1 MRVVTTWVGL
11 LSATV
16 LGACGGNDGG
26 DGGPDPDGPICRAA
40 GELDIWDDAGA
51 FDPVRYR
58 ALAAAMA
65 TAPAAGFRFG
75 ATYDAYHPTPEE
87 FPTLYQPES
96 RVLHQDMGNPDTD
109 YQVGGDQEASP
120 GGYNSAEGQLA
131 YIPDGTEANDAG
143 LDSLA
148 VLDVAYAVVTER
160 PKLPWVL
167 GGGGHPDPVTQRED
181 GQALNGGPI
190 RAPIGLARA
199 YGNDIWSMDAVVV
212 FADGLVATTG
222 TFGSG
227 GNSHIFLK
235 LPPTK
240 VPTAVAVTNSSEL
253 ALITVWDTEAL
264 RGQLAVIALAGPAT
278 PGFWGDWPDLHPGL
292 FNTGQIGAMK
302 LLGYV
307 DLPQLVAPIAVAVA
321 TDVRHNMITTDD
333 TVLYDLDDEAT
344 RQRFVDGDLAGR
356 DSTAGFAM
364 VLSRAEKKV
373 AFVDLEPL
381 LASLHAMY
389 FTTPEQYAATR
400 DQGPADDQWPYTFD
414 HAPASRPTVVRT
426 LTMDACPTAVEA
438 SLDARRGDLPEFPTN
453 TGRALIATEDGT
465 LHAYDVGALA
475 SPGPADGD
483 AIVPTGTTAVGQNP
497 TDIVQ
502 LLQDQRSF
510 AVVSRG
516 DRRIDFLDGDGT
528 GTFTVSRSLRDSR
541 MLDPVSAQD
550 VLWFGNQVPLLTV
563 SDFGG
568 KQALAYRYGDVIL
581 HFFDGQVYG
590 PGPDGTDEFECAGVY
605 PVTGYPIASSN
616 TNVP

>member
-1 MRVVTTWVGL
+1 MRASIGYLMAAATTL
-11 LSATV
+11 L
-16 LGACGGNDGG
+16 ACGGGDGG

-51 FDPVRYR
+51 FDPDGYR
-58 ALAAAMA
+58 ALAAAYA
-65 TAPAAGFRFG
+65 TLDASGFRFG
-75 ATYDAYHPTPEE
+75 ASYEAYHPDPED
-87 FPTLYQPES
+87 FPTQWKPED

-109 YQVGGDQEASP
+109 YQVGGDQEKAP

-131 YIPDGTEANDAG
+131 YIPDGEEPGDAG

-167 GGGGHPDPVTQRED
+167 GGGGHPDPVTQIAEGID
-181 GQALNGGPI
+181 LNGGPI
-190 RAPIGLARA
+190 GAPVGMARA

-212 FADGLVATTG
+212 FASGLVATTG

-235 LPPTK
+235 LPAHK

-253 ALITVWDTEAL
+253 ALVTVWDTEAL
-264 RGQLAVIALAGPAT
+264 RGELAVIALAGPAT

-292 FNTGQIGAMK
+292 WNTGQIGAMK

-307 DLPQLVAPIAVAVA
+307 ELPQLVAPVAVAAA

-333 TVLYDLDDEAT
+333 TVLYDLDDEPT
-344 RQRFVDGDLAGR
+344 RQRFIDGDLAGR
-356 DSTAGFAM
+356 GSTAGFAM

-381 LASLHAMY
+381 LAALHEQY
-389 FTTPEQYAATR
+389 FTTPEKYAATR
-400 DQGPADDQWPYTFD
+400 DQGPAASQWPYTFD
-414 HAPASRPTVVRT
+414 HAPAMRPTVTRII
-426 LTMDACPTAVEA
+426 TMDECPTAVEA
-438 SLDARRGDLPEFPTN
+438 SLDARRGDLPDFPTN

-465 LHAYDVGALA
+465 LHAFDVAGLA
-475 SPGPADGD
+475 SPGPADAD
-483 AIVPTGTTAVGQNP
+483 AIVASGTTAVGQNP

-502 LLQDQRSF
+502 MLQDQRSF

-528 GTFTVSRSLRDSR
+528 GTFTVERTLRDSR

-563 SDFGG
+563 SDFLG

-590 PGPDGTDEFECAGVY
+590 PGEDGTAEFECGGVY
-605 PVTGYPIASSN
+605 PVTGYPFLSSN